1 MQTVTTTSSD
11 GPTDHGALAGAM
23 VDSAM
28 VDSAMVDSAPAGAMV
43 EGALVVGV
51 LGRGIVNPA
60 EPVLRADDLGL
71 ARGDGCFETARVITD
86 ADGQS
91 RVDNLDAHLHRLA
104 RSTAILDIAVDLNAC
119 RNLILEVCAAWTEP
133 GQAAVKL
140 MVSRGVE
147 GNGRPT
153 VLATVRPASSD
164 SLRQRTDGIRAVTLA
179 RGTASDAYADAP
191 WLLGGVKSLSYALN
205 MAAQREAVRLGAHDA
220 IWVSTDGLVLEAP
233 TSAVVWSL
241 GGKLVTTPDGA
252 TGILASTTVAALF
265 EGAATD
271 GVLGTT
277 GFLAVAE
284 LDSVDGLWLVS
295 SIRGMAQVLSI
306 DGRPLPRD
314 PAFTDRL
321 NTYAGF

>member
-1 MQTVTTTSSD
+1 MTTADSND
-11 GPTDHGALAGAM
+11 PADHGVP
-23 VDSAM
+23 VDA
-28 VDSAMVDSAPAGAMV
+28 APAGAAING
-43 EGALVVGV
+43 ELVVGV
-51 LGRGIVNPA
+51 LARGIVHPA

-71 ARGDGCFETARVITD
+71 ARGDGCFETARAVTD
-86 ADGQS
+86 ADGRT
-91 RVDNLDAHLHRLA
+91 RVDNLDAHLQRLG
-104 RSTAILDIAVDLNAC
+104 RSTAALDIAVDLGAC
-119 RNLILEVCAAWTEP
+119 RDLILEVCAAWTEP

-147 GNGRPT
+147 GSGRPT
-153 VLATVRPASSD
+153 VLATVRPASPD
-164 SLRQRTDGIRAVTLA
+164 ALRQRSDGIRAVTLA

-205 MAAQREAVRLGAHDA
+205 MAAQREAVRRSAHDA
-220 IWVSTDGLVLEAP
+220 IWVSTDGLLLEAP
-233 TSAVVWSL
+233 TSAVVWML
-241 GGKLVTTPDGA
+241 GGKLLTTPDGP

-265 EGAATD
+265 AGAAAD
-271 GVLGTT
+271 GVPSATR
-277 GFLAVAE
+277 FLAVAE

-295 SIRGMAQVLSI
+295 SIRGVAQVLSV